1 MIRALSKGR
10 AICRQHR
17 SMLVIGCER
26 QTILA
31 IMPPV
36 ECRELYL
43 DHIAEGGRDLFR
55 VACERDLAGESVG
68 TPQRAQSKTARQND
82 GRASGEPP
90 DERERRAKN
99 REQLTVPYSAAPR
112 ALGG

>member
-1 MIRALSKGR
+1 
-10 AICRQHR
+10 
-17 SMLVIGCER
+17 MLVIGCER

-55 VACERDLAGESVG
+55 VACERDLADESVG
-68 TPQRAQSKTARQND
+68 TPQRAHRRPPARMTGGHQANRQTN
-82 GRASGEPP
+82 GSGEPKT
-90 DERERRAKN
+90 AN
-99 REQLTVPYSAAPR
+99 S
-112 ALGG
+112 